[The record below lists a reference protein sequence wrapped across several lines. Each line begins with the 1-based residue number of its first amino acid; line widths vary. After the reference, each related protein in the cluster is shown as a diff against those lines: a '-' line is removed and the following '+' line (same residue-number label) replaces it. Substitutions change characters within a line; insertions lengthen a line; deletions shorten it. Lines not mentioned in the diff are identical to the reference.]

1 MVVQSLT
8 RRQTQAW
15 CRHNPQHPSQFAGTG
30 AFNRGAPM
38 PTPEEQ
44 ARQRIDQLLEET
56 GWQVQDRN
64 PRGPFL
70 YRSTELAGQ
79 TCSARARLGQ

>member
-1 MVVQSLT
+1 
-8 RRQTQAW
+8 
-15 CRHNPQHPSQFAGTG
+15 
-30 AFNRGAPM
+30 M